1 MHTKSRIVLLTIILA
16 SFLVVCSPGS
26 GSWTDKFPQGYASLI
41 QAQISNTD
49 NPTHLK
55 TIQLIINPKSVYRS
69 DVPLDGLYS
78 NTKDLLYNIVASD
91 LLLAG
96 YQVLTPAES
105 QTRVANKLIL
115 KYKEDTL
122 EGRWRLCIPDSLSE
136 DCPIG
141 KGTYIRCEVELKN
154 STTNADTKKIIYAYT
169 PESTFDKLAL
179 YYGDNKND
187 SHMNFDNKNGDNM
200 RRVVYFSAFDD
211 FNKQLIELINSEL
224 AKK

>member
-1 MHTKSRIVLLTIILA
+1 MHTKSRIVLMTIILA
-16 SFLVVCSPGS
+16 SFLIVCSPGY

-41 QAQISNTD
+41 QAPISNTD
-49 NPTHLK
+49 NSTHLK
-55 TIQLIINPKSVYRS
+55 NIQLIIDPKSVYRS
-69 DVPLDGLYS
+69 DVPLDGLYN

-105 QTRVANKLIL
+105 QTSVANKLML
-115 KYKEDTL
+115 KYKEDTM
-122 EGRWRLCIPDSLSE
+122 EDRWRLCIPDSLAV

-141 KGTYIRCEVELKN
+141 KGTIIRCEVELKN
-154 STTNADTKKIIYAYT
+154 STTNADTKKIIWAYT
-169 PESTFDKLAL
+169 SHATFDKWAL

-224 AKK
+224 AKN